1 MTNVLIVEDH
11 VSMRESLTTAL
22 TAAGDFSV
30 VGEVPNADYALDFCK
45 HLHPELVLM
54 DVCTEGGASGLKA
67 VEAIRKTDPE
77 VKIIVMTAFDEIT
90 YIPRARAAGANG
102 FVYKSRSLHDF
113 LEVARTVMA
122 GGQQLPRAQDHSHA
136 PGRGSPHRPGD
147 GGTPADVQT
156 HDQQRDRPGAV
167 YQRKH
172 RQVSQDEHA
181 GQDRLFQG
189 GGSGLLHDL
198 QRLDQSPVL
207 KNCTSYPPALCRW
220 IFCFREKTTRSG

>member
-67 VEAIRKTDPE
+67 VEAIRKTDSE

-90 YIPRARAAGANG
+90 YIPRARAAAPLRGRGAQG
-102 FVYKSRSLHDF
+102 QIHG
-113 LEVARTVMA
+113 EGA
-122 GGQQLPRAQDHSHA
+122 GGQR
-136 PGRGSPHRPGD
+136 D
-147 GGTPADVQT
+147 GGGQAAWLPALQEQRAAVESDDVPDDGQA
-156 HDQQRDRPGAV
+156 HSRPLSGLREQVGGGPLQQSGELSV
-167 YQRKH
+167 
-172 RQVSQDEHA
+172 
-181 GQDRLFQG
+181 GQDSQRG
-189 GGSGLLHDL
+189 GL
-198 QRLDQSPVL
+198 
-207 KNCTSYPPALCRW
+207 PP
-220 IFCFREKTTRSG
+220 GG

>member
-90 YIPRARAAGANG
+90 YIPGPGPPGPTALSTKAGACTI
-102 FVYKSRSLHDF
+102 FWRW
-113 LEVARTVMA
+113 
-122 GGQQLPRAQDHSHA
+122 
-136 PGRGSPHRPGD
+136 PGR
-147 GGTPADVQT
+147 
-156 HDQQRDRPGAV
+156 
-167 YQRKH
+167 
-172 RQVSQDEHA
+172 
-181 GQDRLFQG
+181 
-189 GGSGLLHDL
+189 
-198 QRLDQSPVL
+198 
-207 KNCTSYPPALCRW
+207 
-220 IFCFREKTTRSG
+220 